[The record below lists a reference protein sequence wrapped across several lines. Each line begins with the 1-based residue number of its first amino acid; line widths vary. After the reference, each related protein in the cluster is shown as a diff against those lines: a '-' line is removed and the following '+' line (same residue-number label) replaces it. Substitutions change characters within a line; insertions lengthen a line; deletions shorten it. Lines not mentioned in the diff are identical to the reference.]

1 MALFGKKQKPAGN
14 DASNRNDEADSRIL
28 DDSVRPKHVAII
40 MDGNG
45 RWAKSRGLPRIE
57 GHRRGADSVRRA
69 LEACEQWRIPN
80 LTLFCFS
87 NENWKRPAEELG
99 FLMGLLKQ
107 YLIRERQTLMEKN
120 VRLKIIG
127 RREGLPAD
135 ILDQMDQSV
144 EASRNNTA
152 MTLCLAIN
160 YGARQEL
167 VDAVK
172 QIVVDSQ
179 AGKIL
184 VDGIDESTIASRLYT
199 SDMPDPDLVIR
210 TSGELRISNFLLW
223 QISYSE
229 LWVTSKA
236 WPDFNGDDFREALE
250 DYSKRQRRFGDIQ
263 PPSS

>member
-1 MALFGKKQKPAGN
+1 VALFGKKKLNSGN
-14 DASNRNDEADSRIL
+14 TAHSRTDADGDSL
-28 DDSVRPKHVAII
+28 DRSVIPKHVAII

-69 LEACEQWRIPN
+69 LEACEYWKIPN
-80 LTLFCFS
+80 LTLYCFS

-107 YLIRERQTLMEKN
+107 YLIRERKTLMEKN

-127 RREGLPAD
+127 RRDGLPPD
-135 ILDQMDQSV
+135 ILEQMDQSV
-144 EASRNNTA
+144 EVSRHNSA

-160 YGARQEL
+160 YGARQEI

-172 QIVVDSQ
+172 QIVNESQ
-179 AGKIL
+179 AGKITANT
-184 VDGIDESTIASRLYT
+184 IDETTIANRLYT

-210 TSGELRISNFLLW
+210 TSGEMRISNFLLW

-263 PPSS
+263 PPTS

>member
-1 MALFGKKQKPAGN
+1 MAFFGKKKLDPDNTAH
-14 DASNRNDEADSRIL
+14 SRTVAEGGSL
-28 DDSVRPKHVAII
+28 DRIAVPKHVAII

-69 LEACEQWRIPN
+69 LEACEYWKIPN
-80 LTLFCFS
+80 LTLYCFS

-107 YLIRERQTLMEKN
+107 YLIRERKTLMEKK

-127 RREGLPAD
+127 RRDGLPPD
-135 ILDQMDQSV
+135 ILEQMDQSV
-144 EASRNNTA
+144 EATRHNSA

-160 YGARQEL
+160 YGARQEI

-172 QIVVDSQ
+172 QIVNDSQ
-179 AGKIL
+179 AGNIT
-184 VDGIDESTIASRLYT
+184 VDTIDEMTIANRLYT

-210 TSGELRISNFLLW
+210 TSGEMRISNFLLW

-236 WPDFNGDDFREALE
+236 WPDFNADDFREALQ

-263 PPSS
+263 PPTS

>member
-1 MALFGKKQKPAGN
+1 MAFFGKKKLDPDNTAHSTIDAQAGSF
-14 DASNRNDEADSRIL
+14 DRI
-28 DDSVRPKHVAII
+28 SVPKHVAII

-69 LEACEQWRIPN
+69 LEACEYWKIPN
-80 LTLFCFS
+80 LTLYCFS

-107 YLIRERQTLMEKN
+107 YLIRERKTLMEKN

-127 RREGLPAD
+127 RRDGLPAD
-135 ILDQMDQSV
+135 ILEQMDQSV
-144 EASRNNTA
+144 EATRHNSA

-160 YGARQEL
+160 YGARQEI

-172 QIVVDSQ
+172 RIVNDSH
-179 AGKIL
+179 AGKL
-184 VDGIDESTIASRLYT
+184 TADTIDETTIANRLYT

-210 TSGELRISNFLLW
+210 TSGEMRISNFLLW